1 MPQWLNTHLQP
12 VSSSYSPQT
21 HAALSSYPSYGYE
34 RNIPEATSP
43 YSYDQ
48 PISPNVQIA
57 AHQHPPFHSYP
68 DEGYLQNPYD
78 EMTTTYRPAGRGPRH
93 SIPTASSGFM
103 LLPQPTGFLPSHAS
117 EPSGFALPHS
127 QTPAPMNYNSQH
139 HPQSQ
144 QVYAPPLSHTPIPAN
159 NGPYLQQSAS
169 LSFHPQLPFPAS
181 QSFSYPPYGTIP
193 PSASAPPQ
201 YLSSPP
207 TAPVVPQA
215 NSAPPN
221 MYSTSPSQDEPSG
234 QLPQSQNASR
244 PLPQQPQ
251 VVYTQP
257 APQTPSTMPQPGGM
271 NQLNNFSSTPVPNK
285 MPLANNGFPLI
296 PPPPPPPVLQYNAN
310 TPNMNASHLPIP
322 PPPPPPVPFTQNRQP
337 VRRASLPQPPTTVI
351 YQPAQPPP
359 PPPPPLDFV
368 TQTVPPPPP
377 PLDSNH
383 PSYPGHPP
391 KPPVLV
397 DEHGQWLQ
405 STNTP
410 PSGLHSSQGY

>member
-271 NQLNNFSSTPVPNK
+271 NQLNNFSSTPVPNT

-310 TPNMNASHLPIP
+310 TPNMNASHLPI